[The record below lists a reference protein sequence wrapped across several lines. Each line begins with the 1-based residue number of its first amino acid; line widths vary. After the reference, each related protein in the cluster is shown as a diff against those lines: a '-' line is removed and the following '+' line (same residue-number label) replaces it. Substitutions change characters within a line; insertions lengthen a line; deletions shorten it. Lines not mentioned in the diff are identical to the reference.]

1 MCQPRFFL
9 DCVFFAFF
17 PLAGELPGP
26 LLFGDI
32 FAGLNGVL
40 LAWILV
46 DKPHNNK
53 PAHANSSGRHKKSYH
68 TACMKQPSV
77 K

>member
-1 MCQPRFFL
+1 MYQPWFFQGLAFVAFFL
-9 DCVFFAFF
+9 
-17 PLAGELPGP
+17 LAGGPSGP

-40 LAWILV
+40 LAGIFV
-46 DKPHNNK
+46 DKLHNNR
-53 PAHANSSGRHKKSYH
+53 PAHANSSGRYKKSYY